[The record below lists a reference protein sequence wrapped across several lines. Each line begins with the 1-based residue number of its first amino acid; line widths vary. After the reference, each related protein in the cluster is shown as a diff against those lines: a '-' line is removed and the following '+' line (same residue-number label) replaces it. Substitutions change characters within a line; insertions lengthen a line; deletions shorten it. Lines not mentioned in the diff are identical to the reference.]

1 MEVISQVEDGSVTL
15 LVDFEVAI
23 VSTQV
28 HVVQSESQLHGISRP
43 WQIYL
48 TRFEYLSVSHVGN
61 ELNFLQPFYGSIL
74 IDNSLQSSEFLLA
87 FKSERLL
94 VVLLRKLRQ
103 ILAGCVIDNF
113 LLVFLVIY

>member
-1 MEVISQVEDGSVTL
+1 VGQGEIDCQFLGQGRVPRHHNFGGLCEYRDLLVTHMEVISQVEDGSVTL

-61 ELNFLQPFYGSIL
+61 ELNFL
-74 IDNSLQSSEFLLA
+74 
-87 FKSERLL
+87 
-94 VVLLRKLRQ
+94 
-103 ILAGCVIDNF
+103 
-113 LLVFLVIY
+113 